1 MGGKME
7 EKDFKEV
14 ITFAIRKEAEAYNL
28 YKTYAQLVKTPGLNK
43 MFEELAQQEQKHREI
58 LEGVQKKDV
67 SAYRLKKI
75 PDLKIGDFV
84 DNEEFSPDMDYASAL
99 RLAIKREEF
108 AVRLYSLM
116 AERADDPELQKLF
129 SVLAQ
134 EESKH
139 KLRLETEYDENILKW
154 A

>member
-1 MGGKME
+1 ME
-7 EKDFKEV
+7 EKEFKEV

-28 YKTYAQLVKTPGLNK
+28 YTTYGELAKSPEAK
-43 MFEELAQQEQKHREI
+43 AMFRELAQQELRHREI
-58 LEGVQKKDV
+58 LEGVEKKDV
-67 SAYRLKKI
+67 AEYKLKDI

-84 DNEEFSPDMDYASAL
+84 EEEKFSPDMDYASVL

-108 AVRLYSLM
+108 SVRLYSLM
-116 AERADDPELQKLF
+116 AEKAEDPELNKLF

-139 KLRLETEYDENILKW
+139 KLRLETEYDQNVLGE

>member
-1 MGGKME
+1 ME

-28 YKTYAQLVKTPGLNK
+28 YKTYSRLVKTPGLK
-43 MFEELAQQEQKHREI
+43 TMFEELAQQEQKHREI
-58 LEGVQKKDV
+58 LEGVERKDV
-67 SAYRLKKI
+67 SDYKVKKI
-75 PDLKIGDFV
+75 PDLKIGDYV
-84 DNEEFSPDMDYASAL
+84 EKEEFSPDMDYASAL
-99 RLAIKREEF
+99 RLAIKREEL
-108 AVRLYSLM
+108 AHRLYSLM
-116 AERADDPELQKLF
+116 AEKAEDPELKKLF

>member
-1 MGGKME
+1 M
-7 EKDFKEV
+7 DLNNFKEV

-28 YKTYAQLVKTPGLNK
+28 YITYSQLVKTPGLKK

-58 LEGVQKKDV
+58 LEGVEKKDV
-67 SAYRLKKI
+67 TRYELKKI

-84 DNEEFSPDMDYASAL
+84 EEEKFSPDMDYASAL
-99 RLAIKREEF
+99 RLAIKREE
-108 AVRLYSLM
+108 ASLRLYNHI
-116 AERADDPELQKLF
+116 ANGTNDPELKKLF

-139 KLRLETEYDENILKW
+139 KLRLETEYDETVLKW

>member
-1 MGGKME
+1 
-7 EKDFKEV
+7 
-14 ITFAIRKEAEAYNL
+14 
-28 YKTYAQLVKTPGLNK
+28 
-43 MFEELAQQEQKHREI
+43 MFEELAKEEQKHREI
-58 LEGVQKKDV
+58 LEGVEEKDV
-67 SAYRLKKI
+67 TEYKLEAI

-84 DNEEFSPDMDYASAL
+84 DDQEFSPDMDYSAAL

-108 AVRLYSLM
+108 AYKLYHHIV
-116 AERADDPELQKLF
+116 AGTDDPELRKLF

-139 KLRLETEYDENILKW
+139 KLRLETEYDDSVLKD